1 MEPVEV
7 TQDQAPA
14 PTPPTM
20 TRDQLNDAQVHNGAK
35 KVKATQYAD
44 AILEYREASKNIE
57 ENGTIVLHPR
67 TANPVE
73 NPYLKIRDRA
83 LKKIQSIR
91 GVKADF
97 LW

>member
-1 MEPVEV
+1 MGEV
-7 TQDQAPA
+7 TEDQATS
-14 PTPPTM
+14 PTPPTLS
-20 TRDQLNDAQVHNGAK
+20 RDDIVAALVERGAK
-35 KVKATQYAD
+35 RDRAVTYAD
-44 AILEYREASKNIE
+44 AFLEYREASKNIE

-83 LKKIQSIR
+83 LKKVQSIR

>member
-1 MEPVEV
+1 MGEVNETSLTPSALSRDDIIAALVE
-7 TQDQAPA
+7 
-14 PTPPTM
+14 
-20 TRDQLNDAQVHNGAK
+20 RGAK
-35 KVKATQYAD
+35 KDRAITYAD
-44 AILEYREASKNIE
+44 AFLEYREASKNIE